1 MTPVKSFRKMCSAA
15 VFGCFVVGRWIVTV
29 LTPNSDPKG
38 RDFCGR
44 RLGWWLAAA
53 GSIVWMTGPDGWWR
67 LPD

>member
-1 MTPVKSFRKMCSAA
+1 MTHDKSFRKMCISAVCCGFVA
-15 VFGCFVVGRWIVTV
+15 VWRVVTA
-29 LTPNSDPKG
+29 LTPDTATKG
-38 RDFCGR
+38 RESGGR